1 MEQSVTST
9 MVTEPVGERH
19 QAGTENALFL
29 TARRLRDVMINPA
42 LFTYLLT
49 YSRTKNIKNY
59 KTIKR

>member
-42 LFTYLLT
+42 LFTYLQSNQKHQKL
-49 YSRTKNIKNY
+49 
-59 KTIKR
+59 